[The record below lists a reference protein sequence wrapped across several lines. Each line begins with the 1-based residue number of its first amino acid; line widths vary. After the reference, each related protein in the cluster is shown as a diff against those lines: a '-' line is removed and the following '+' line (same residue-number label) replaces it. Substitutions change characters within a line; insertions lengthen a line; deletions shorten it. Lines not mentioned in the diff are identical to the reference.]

1 MEENKRDDLDEELD
15 QIIESVFGCSVEG
28 LRQQRM
34 KKIGAAYLVNLHKL
48 EMVKFCSKA
57 IQKAVRAV
65 GAPLKTDWGQDKLNP
80 TIGYV
85 TIEAPRIEVVD
96 FEWFA
101 RAAEFASSTETYAL
115 ENGDVRMTFTF
126 HWLQERLPDP
136 HSKF

>member
-1 MEENKRDDLDEELD
+1 MEENKRDNLDEELD
-15 QIIESVFGCSVEG
+15 RIIESLFGCSVEE
-28 LRQQRM
+28 LRKRRTM
-34 KKIGAAYLVNLHKL
+34 EDGAAYLMNLHKL
-48 EMVKFCSKA
+48 EMVEFCSKA
-57 IQKAVRAV
+57 IQRAVRAV

-85 TIEAPRIEVVD
+85 TIEAPKIEVVD

-126 HWLQERLPDP
+126 HGLQERLPDP
-136 HSKF
+136 PAPI